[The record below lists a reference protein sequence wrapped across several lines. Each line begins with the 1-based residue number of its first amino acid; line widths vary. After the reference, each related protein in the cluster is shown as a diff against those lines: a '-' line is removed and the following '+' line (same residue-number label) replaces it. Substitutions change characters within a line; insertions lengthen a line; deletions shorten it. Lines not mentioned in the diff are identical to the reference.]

1 MAIYIPSGGISTK
14 DATAIPSDVA
24 EGKIFYNADGRQVGN
39 FQKPPFK
46 VKSIVL
52 PSGSDGENKITLWY
66 SRMEYE
72 KEYGADKW
80 EAKASYS
87 DYSGSGL
94 TYYYSLEGIN
104 AILGIKINGGDF
116 RILPSF
122 GADASMEESLS
133 QNFYSATEY
142 GYSGYNN
149 DKGKRETF
157 RMAYVPTRKTLYL
170 SSCPEDY
177 QIEVFYV

>member
-24 EGKIFYNADGRQVGN
+24 AGKIFYNADGRQVGN
-39 FQKPPFK
+39 FQKPPFE
-46 VKSIVL
+46 VKSMIL
-52 PSGSDGENKITLWY
+52 PSGSNGENKITLWY
-66 SRMEYE
+66 SCMTYE
-72 KEYGADKW
+72 KYYGSDNW
-80 EAKASYS
+80 EAKANYS

-94 TYYYSLEGIN
+94 TYYYSLSEIN
-104 AILGIKINGGDF
+104 AIIGIKINGGDF
-116 RILPSF
+116 YILPSF

-133 QNFYSATEY
+133 QKFFSATEY
-142 GYSGYNN
+142 AYSVYNA
-149 DKGKRETF
+149 DKGKREEF
-157 RMAYVPTRKTLYL
+157 RMAYAPTRKTLYL